1 MLKWLG
7 KRQKLDNLEIYQIY
21 GILSKIGCF
30 GDFLGGSG
38 RGVCV
43 FFNIDTFVLFEL
55 NYNISIT
62 GKWLFVEIPI
72 DLKIHIMVLCFS
84 TNIK

>member
-7 KRQKLDNLEIYQIY
+7 KKQKLDYLEIYQIY

-38 RGVCV
+38 MGVCV
-43 FFNIDTFVLFEL
+43 FFHIDTFVLFKL

-72 DLKIHIMVLCFS
+72 DLKIHIMFLCFS